1 MNSFWVKNQF
11 RSRTPATFAIY
22 FFDLKKETAVEII
35 NRNLEK
41 AYSERLIYIKEGKI
55 LKKKLQL

>member
-1 MNSFWVKNQF
+1 M
-11 RSRTPATFAIY
+11 TFAIY